1 MANVE
6 EKAQLVIEAAKIWAR
21 SQGDRPVLNTDEWA
35 LWVALNDYKA
45 AERDNERA
53 VVARS

>member
-35 LWVALNDYKA
+35 LWVALNDYRA
-45 AERDNERA
+45 AERENERA
-53 VVARS
+53 IIARM